1 MKAVFALAAVAS
13 AQDLFL
19 ANKAPH
25 TASTSDLRRAKTTE
39 HSGHVSGRS
48 TTEIATKINKHLE
61 AQKLNLKECADMSH
75 EELDK
80 LVRSMWPLLSQELQ
94 QTYAGQDLRQLAH
107 KTLEGFETRWA
118 NEALHVMHPE
128 SGPALRDAKCAEV
141 LMMWSHHVSEA
152 GKKAL
157 RDLVLPTL
165 AEFNMDHIEKR
176 HHEVADRYA
185 SSFTCVTGHNAQSGH
200 TSDHVF
206 PHWPE
211 EAHYE
216 GKGHG
221 AYPFWAGP
229 GGQGSS
235 AAIEVYWSEKQLS
248 ERFYHAS
255 CSMSEVGYSGGTTD
269 CYHLFVGG
277 QPSPSAYLYT
287 AKKDFCCKSGP
298 GSTSLTRSFRNVT
311 FPPTSTEKL
320 AAPSS
325 DFMDSMTLTGTGTGT
340 YDFYSGSV
348 KKYLLQLPST
358 EAVTYFWYVTTAE
371 GKPVEQGEGGKSS
384 SEPAGGGIQIWHDYN
399 TDTFKSTTIDSSI
412 FEVPAICKTTSTTC
426 TFP

>member
-1 MKAVFALAAVAS
+1 LNVGALAVECS
-13 AQDLFL
+13 ANAIDIGDGLLQTSRRSRARKQNEDLD
-19 ANKAPH
+19 
-25 TASTSDLRRAKTTE
+25 T
-39 HSGHVSGRS
+39 
-48 TTEIATKINKHLE
+48 
-61 AQKLNLKECADMSH
+61 
-75 EELDK
+75 
-80 LVRSMWPLLSQELQ
+80 LVRSMWPFLSQELQ
-94 QTYAGQDLRQLAH
+94 QTYVGRDLRQLAH
-107 KTLEGFETRWA
+107 KALEDFETRWA
-118 NEALHVMHPE
+118 KEAKHLAHPR
-128 SGPALRDAKCAEV
+128 SGQALRDAKCAEV
-141 LMMWSHHVSEA
+141 LMMWTHHVPEA
-152 GKKAL
+152 GKRVL

-165 AEFNMDHIEKR
+165 AEFNMEHIEKGSP
-176 HHEVADRYA
+176 EVAHRYA
-185 SSFTCVTGHNAQSGH
+185 SSYTCVTGHGAQSGH
-200 TSDHVF
+200 TSDHVW

-229 GGQGSS
+229 GGQGGS
-235 AAIEVYWSEKQLS
+235 AAIDVYWSEKQLA

-277 QPSPSAYLYT
+277 QPTPSAYLYT

-298 GSTSLTRSFRNVT
+298 GSTFTRTLRNVT
-311 FPPTSTEKL
+311 FPPASSEKL
-320 AAPSS
+320 AAPQS
-325 DFMDSMTLTGTGTGT
+325 DFMDKMTLTGTGTGK

-358 EAVTYFWYVTTAE
+358 EAVTYFWYVTTSE

-384 SEPAGGGIQIWHDYN
+384 SEPAGSGIQIWHDYN

-412 FEVPAICKTTSTTC
+412 FEVPSICKSTSNTC

>member
-1 MKAVFALAAVAS
+1 MWALVTLVAVVS

-19 ANKAPH
+19 SPKAPN
-25 TASTSDLRRAKTTE
+25 TPAASDLMRAKTKK
-39 HSGHVSGRS
+39 HQGHVAGSS
-48 TTEIATKINKHLE
+48 TTEIAAKINTHLK
-61 AQKLNLKECADMSH
+61 AQKLNLKECVEMSH
-75 EELDK
+75 EELNV
-80 LVRSMWPLLSQELQ
+80 LVRSMWPLFSQELQ
-94 QTYAGQDLRQLAH
+94 QVYVGQDLRQLAH
-107 KTLEGFETRWA
+107 KTLADFESRWA
-118 NEALHVMHPE
+118 NEAKHLSHPQ

-141 LMMWSHHVSEA
+141 LMMWSHHVPEA

-157 RDLVLPTL
+157 QNLVLPTL
-165 AEFNMDHIEKR
+165 AEFDMKHIEKQ
-176 HHEVADRYA
+176 HSEVADRYA
-185 SSFTCVTGHNAQSGH
+185 SSYSCVTGHNAQSGH
-200 TSDHVF
+200 TSDHVW
-206 PHWPE
+206 PHWPA

-235 AAIEVYWSEKQLS
+235 AAIEVYWSEKQLA

-255 CSMSEVGYSGGTTD
+255 CSMSEVGGTNGP

-287 AKKDFCCKSGP
+287 ASKDFCCKSGP
-298 GSTSLTRSFRNVT
+298 GSARRLANLS
-311 FPPTSTEKL
+311 FPPGPGGSEKL
-320 AAPSS
+320 AAPTS
-325 DFMDSMTLTGTGTGT
+325 DFMDKMTLTGTGTGS
-340 YDFYSGSV
+340 YDFYSGQV
-348 KKYLLQLPST
+348 KKYLLQLPSS

-384 SEPAGGGIQIWHDYN
+384 SQPAGGGIQIWHDYN

-412 FEVPAICKTTSTTC
+412 FEVPSICKTTSKTC

>member
-1 MKAVFALAAVAS
+1 MTHG
-13 AQDLFL
+13 DL
-19 ANKAPH
+19 
-25 TASTSDLRRAKTTE
+25 D
-39 HSGHVSGRS
+39 
-48 TTEIATKINKHLE
+48 
-61 AQKLNLKECADMSH
+61 Q
-75 EELDK
+75 
-80 LVRSMWPLLSQELQ
+80 LVRSMWPFFSHELEEM
-94 QTYAGQDLRQLAH
+94 YAGDDLRQLAH
-107 KTLEGFETRWA
+107 KTLEEFEERWA
-118 NEALHVMHPE
+118 KEGKHLAHPQ
-128 SGPALRDAKCAEV
+128 SGPALRDAKCAEA
-141 LMMWSHHVSEA
+141 LMMWTHHVPEA
-152 GKKAL
+152 GKHSL
-157 RDLVLPTL
+157 RDLILPTL
-165 AEFNMDHIEKR
+165 AEFNMDHIEKGHR
-176 HHEVADRYA
+176 DVADRYA
-185 SSFTCVTGHNAQSGH
+185 SSYTCVTGHNAQSGH
-200 TSDHVF
+200 TSDHVW

-211 EAHYE
+211 EVHYE
-216 GKGHG
+216 GRGHG

-235 AAIEVYWSEKQLS
+235 AAIDVYWSEKQLA

-298 GSTSLTRSFRNVT
+298 SSSLTRGIRNVT
-311 FPPTSTEKL
+311 FPPSGGSEKL
-320 AAPSS
+320 AAPQS
-325 DFMDSMTLTGTGTGT
+325 DFMDTMTLTGTGTGK

-358 EAVTYFWYVTTAE
+358 EAVTYFWYVTTSE

-399 TDTFKSTTIDSSI
+399 TDTFKATAIDSSI
-412 FEVPAICKTTSTTC
+412 FEVPSICKSTSNTC